1 MNILTTIKK
10 YKELLYILGIVIA
23 FVMGTLLGG
32 EGLLWKTQENERENM
47 QLEIS
52 KYETAKELRIQ
63 IDNIYL
69 KIFELNDEYSRTI
82 KKDSLNNNEKIL
94 FKNRL
99 TYFCENYQS
108 FEQKLSILEERT
120 KRNVFIP
127 YPIIGIIERPSTPKF
142 VSFRLVEQPGFFEQE
157 LLIKV
162 WVFITAILIYTML
175 LLVIIVFYKKRIQK
189 KD

>member
-23 FVMGTLLGG
+23 FVIGTLLGG
-32 EGLLWKTQENERENM
+32 EGLLWKTQENERKNI

-63 IDNIYL
+63 IDNTYQN
-69 KIFELNDEYSRTI
+69 IFKLNDEYSRATQ
-82 KKDSLNNNEKIL
+82 KDSLKNNEKIL

-99 TYFCENYQS
+99 TYFCENFQS

-120 KRNVFIP
+120 KRSIFIP

-142 VSFRLVEQPGFFEQE
+142 VSFRLVEQPGLFEQE
-157 LLIKV
+157 VVIKV
-162 WVFITAILIYTML
+162 WVFIPALLIYTIL
-175 LLVIIVFYKKRIQK
+175 LPVIIFFCKKRIQK
-189 KD
+189 KG